1 MSAPVILLVEDDA
14 NDVLLICHAF
24 RKAEVVVT
32 VQIASDG
39 DQAVAYLSG
48 EGEYADRSRY
58 PLPGLVLLD
67 VKLPRRSGHEVLEW
81 IRAKPVLRRIPVVV
95 LTSSDVP
102 DDRNRAYDLGAS
114 SYLVKP
120 SGTSDRNEMVRLMGL
135 YWLRLNRPPEL
146 SE

>member
-1 MSAPVILLVEDDA
+1 
-14 NDVLLICHAF
+14 
-24 RKAEVVVT
+24 KAEVMVT

>member
-14 NDVLLICHAF
+14 NDVLLIRHAF

-39 DQAVAYLSG
+39 DQAVAYLYG

-81 IRAKPVLRRIPVVV
+81 MRAKPVLRRIPVVV

-135 YWLRLNRPPEL
+135 YWFGLNRPPEL

>member
-14 NDVLLICHAF
+14 NDVLLIRHAF
-24 RKAEVVVT
+24 RKAEVMVT

>member
-1 MSAPVILLVEDDA
+1 MSAPVILLVEDEA
-14 NDVLLICHAF
+14 NDVLLIRHAF

-81 IRAKPVLRRIPVVV
+81 IRAQPVLRRIPVVV

-135 YWLRLNRPPEL
+135 YWLSLNRPPEL